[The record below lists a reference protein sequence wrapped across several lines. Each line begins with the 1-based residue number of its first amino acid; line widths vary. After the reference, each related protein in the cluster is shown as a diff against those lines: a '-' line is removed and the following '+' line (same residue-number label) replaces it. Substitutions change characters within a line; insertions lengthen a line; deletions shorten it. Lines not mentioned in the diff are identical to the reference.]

1 MPAHNKNFPW
11 MSYYGNYNFFETR
24 MHEHS
29 KVSSIIKFNPSLYQ
43 IERVDGKIIK
53 VFICECYSF
62 DVAEYIEACQELGE
76 LDAVIISSNWCG
88 YTFDVKRQCM
98 SEQVGVY
105 DISGFMAA
113 LNMDNYWQYLTKHE
127 KKMFNENGWL

>member
-1 MPAHNKNFPW
+1 MPAHNKDFPW
-11 MSYYGNYNFFETR
+11 MSYYGNYNFFEKR

-29 KVSSIIKFNPSLYQ
+29 KVSAITKVNPSLYQ
-43 IERVDGKIIK
+43 IERLDGKIIK
-53 VFICECYSF
+53 AFICECYSF
-62 DVAEYIEACQELGE
+62 DVAAYIDACQGLGE

-113 LNMDNYWQYLTKHE
+113 LNMDNYWQYLTKYE
-127 KKMFNENGWL
+127 KEKFEENGWL

>member
-1 MPAHNKNFPW
+1 MPAHNKDFPW
-11 MSYYGNYNFFETR
+11 MSYYGNYNFFEQR

-29 KVSSIIKFNPSLYQ
+29 RVSAINKINPSLYH
-43 IERVDGKIIK
+43 IECVDGRVIK

-88 YTFDVKRQCM
+88 YTFDVKRHCM
-98 SEQVGVY
+98 SKQVGVY
-105 DISGFMAA
+105 DIGGFMAA
-113 LNMDNYWQYLTKHE
+113 LNMNNYWQYLTEYE
-127 KKMFNENGWL
+127 KEKFEENGWL

>member
-11 MSYYGNYNFFETR
+11 MSYYGNYNFFEQR
-24 MHEHS
+24 MHKHS
-29 KVSSIIKFNPSLYQ
+29 KVSAITNINPSLYQ
-43 IERVDGKIIK
+43 IERSDGKIIK

-62 DVAEYIEACQELGE
+62 DVAEYIEACQEFGE

-88 YTFDVKRQCM
+88 YTSDVKRHCM
-98 SEQVGVY
+98 GEQVGVY

-113 LNMDNYWQYLTKHE
+113 LYIDNYWQYLTKDE
-127 KKMFNENGWL
+127 KKEFVENG

>member
-1 MPAHNKNFPW
+1 MAAHNNEFPW
-11 MSYYGNYNFFETR
+11 MSYYGNYDFFEKR
-24 MHEHS
+24 MLEHS
-29 KVSSIIKFNPSLYQ
+29 KVNEITKINPSLYQ
-43 IERVDGKIIK
+43 IERLDGRTMK

-62 DVAEYIEACQELGE
+62 DVAEYIEACEEFGE

-88 YTFDVKRQCM
+88 YTFDVKRNCM

-113 LNMDNYWQYLTKHE
+113 LNMGNYWQYLTKHE
-127 KKMFNENGWL
+127 KKQFEKNGWL